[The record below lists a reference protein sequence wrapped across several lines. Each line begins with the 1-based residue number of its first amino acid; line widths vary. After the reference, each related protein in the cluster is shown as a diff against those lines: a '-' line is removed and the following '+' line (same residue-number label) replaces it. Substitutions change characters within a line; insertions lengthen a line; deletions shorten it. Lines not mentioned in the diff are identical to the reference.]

1 MEGPVR
7 VCEVAYACHSKAAI
21 QKVSFGVNSSGE
33 GCSAER
39 PITLKAESGA
49 FWPFMWLSTLWV
61 GISVALST
69 GGHPATAVL
78 PLAAW
83 IAHRRTEK
91 RKFGRV
97 NKCVRTLRTCKSE
110 KQYADPVPNPP
121 DSLKK

>member
-1 MEGPVR
+1 M
-7 VCEVAYACHSKAAI
+7 VALRHGGSWSGSRIFFFQAEDGIRDLY
-21 QKVSFGVNSSGE
+21 VTGVQT
-33 GCSAER
+33 CAL
-39 PITLKAESGA
+39 PI
-49 FWPFMWLSTLWV
+49 
-61 GISVALST
+61 LST

-91 RKFGRV
+91 RKLGRV